1 MRRYAMFLALSLVLA
16 GPAAAESYPA
26 RQITVVVPFPAGGS
40 VDLAARAVSQH
51 MSAQWGEPIVVVN
64 RSGASGNIGSEAV
77 AHAPPDGYTLLVG
90 STALAISPA
99 IYRKLGYDVRKDL
112 APVSQL
118 VATPNVLVVH
128 PIIPPKSVR
137 ALVALA
143 KAKPGFLNA
152 ASAGAGTSAH
162 LSLVLFTS
170 MAKVHIVHVPYKGAA
185 PAMAAVASGEV
196 DMGLLPISAVVPLIQ
211 AKRLRALGVTTR
223 TRSAALPDVPTISEA
238 GIKGYEAAS
247 WSGML
252 APAGTPR
259 AVIDKL
265 NAGVVAALKDAR
277 VRATLSRSGA
287 EIIGSSPDAF
297 ARHIETEL
305 EKWEKAARSAGIK
318 RR

>member
-118 VATPNVLVVH
+118 VAAPNVLVVH